1 VFDLVV
7 PASLAVVALALVAAA
22 AWGTS
27 DFGGGL
33 LGRRSPVLGVLVV
46 TQGAGLLIAL
56 PVMIARG
63 EPLLEGRDL
72 ALGLGGG
79 LLAVV
84 GVGSLY
90 GGLAIGRMGVVA
102 PVAAVLTAITPALIG
117 IALEGAPQPIAVA
130 GMVLAIGAVVV
141 VSRVADHP
149 GADRP
154 SGLSLAL
161 VAGVSLGLL
170 SFVLSRVGDA
180 YLLAPLVALR
190 SVQVI
195 VFSAIV
201 VLGRRAWR
209 LPRPSWPLALGVG
222 AMDLAGNVAFLSA
235 ARIELAPAAV
245 LSSLYPVVTV
255 LLAATILHERMTWS
269 HAAGILLAL
278 IGVAMIASGVAAG
291 P

>member
-1 VFDLVV
+1 MVDLVL
-7 PASLAVVALALVAAA
+7 PASMAVVVLALVSAA

-33 LGRRSPVLGVLVV
+33 LGRRAPVLGVLAV
-46 TQGAGLLIAL
+46 TQGIGFLIAL
-56 PVMIARG
+56 PIMLARG
-63 EPLLEGRDL
+63 EPLLAGPDL

-84 GVGSLY
+84 GVGCLY
-90 GGLAIGRMGVVA
+90 GGLAIGRMGIVA
-102 PVAAVLTAITPALIG
+102 PVAAVITAITPAAIG
-117 IALEGAPQPIAVA
+117 IALDGAPRPIAIA
-130 GMVLAIGAVVV
+130 GMALAIVAVVI

-149 GADRP
+149 GEDRP
-154 SGLSLAL
+154 SGLPFAVIAGLA
-161 VAGVSLGLL
+161 LGLL
-170 SFVLSRVGDA
+170 SFVLSRVDDA

-190 SVQVI
+190 GVQVVVFVTI
-195 VFSAIV
+195 VLV
-201 VLGRRAWR
+201 GRRAWR

-245 LSSLYPVVTV
+245 VSSLYPVVTV
-255 LLAATILHERMTWS
+255 LLAATILHERITRS
-269 HAAGILLAL
+269 HVAGIVLAV
-278 IGVAMIASGVAAG
+278 IGVAMIAGGVAIE